1 MISCLSPRENEMRII
16 NQRIKHWL
24 ARLEIKAA
32 ATHWA
37 DRHAAHHRNTRRA
50 IVEICEAIRERLSLM
65 GLDPALADSLL
76 RGEQEAAELAAIQV
90 QRRYGLLMRRFTR
103 GDHNAAGGASSIIT
117 AQAARM
123 AARLARQHSPQ
134 GSFSLAKQDAKSSA
148 SEAWAKSGSD
158 LWSPSRA

>member
-76 RGEQEAAELAAIQV
+76 RGEQEAAELAAIP
-90 QRRYGLLMRRFTR
+90 G
-103 GDHNAAGGASSIIT
+103 
-117 AQAARM
+117 
-123 AARLARQHSPQ
+123 
-134 GSFSLAKQDAKSSA
+134 
-148 SEAWAKSGSD
+148 SEALRIADAAIHARRSQCRWGS
-158 LWSPSRA
+158 LKHNHGTSRANGSTFGATALTSGQFLLSETRCEKLGQRGMG